1 MHHPHYDLTKPN
13 KQYQFVLLYMPHN
26 LFEGNMYKY
35 ILTGIDIASG
45 YKIARFLGTTE
56 SSKVAF
62 VLEAIYKKSCVFK
75 YPKVFQC
82 DGAELQTMLD
92 LTWT

>member
-1 MHHPHYDLTKPN
+1 
-13 KQYQFVLLYMPHN
+13 MPHN

-56 SSKVAF
+56 PRKVAL

-82 DGAELQTMLD
+82 DGAELQTMID
-92 LTWT
+92 LTCT